1 MAEAE
6 VDLAKLFS
14 AVTRDL
20 KGNQAALN
28 QADAYNHNHG
38 DNMVKNF
45 KAITKAL
52 KEKPGAPPSEQLAH
66 ASQALLQGSPSGSA
80 QLYSQGLAQAAGQLE
95 GQPRVNDKNAMSLVQ
110 AVMAGNQL
118 NDAPHHSQSGQLV
131 AGSLINA
138 LGSMLGGK
146 KRR

>member
-52 KEKPGAPPSEQLAH
+52 KEKPLEALA
-66 ASQALLQGSPSGSA
+66 
-80 QLYSQGLAQAAGQLE
+80 
-95 GQPRVNDKNAMSLVQ
+95 Q
-110 AVMAGNQL
+110 AVMAGSQMN
-118 NDAPHHSQSGQLV
+118 ASPHHSQSGQLV
-131 AGSLINA
+131 AGSLINTLA
-138 LGSMLGGK
+138 GMLGGK
-146 KRR
+146 KQH